1 MAGED
6 SCGHPIKKK
15 YCLEILKFEDRMSN
29 TINLPDL
36 CCAFEDHSP
45 CSREVLSTQWC
56 RPKVH
61 TARHG
66 RGYFVVCVVCVV
78 KLKPCCRLVCAEGFR
93 AIRILL
99 ECTSCMS
106 CHRHG
111 SVQVLLRSLPLGAQA
126 AASGPTHHPQNLRC
140 NNNATSF
147 GSNNRTSAARRFI
160 RFRR

>member
-1 MAGED
+1 
-6 SCGHPIKKK
+6 
-15 YCLEILKFEDRMSN
+15 MSN

-111 SVQVLLRSLPLGAQA
+111 SVQVLLRSLPLGAQVG
-126 AASGPTHHPQNLRC
+126 ASGPTHRPQNPSVQQQR
-140 NNNATSF
+140 N
-147 GSNNRTSAARRFI
+147 FI
-160 RFRR
+160 RGQTTVRAQHADLSDFGARSSRSISSDRLSSRQLR